1 MSKHINDRVRYPL
14 AIPNFPDFNTNPNAT
29 KEEQNA
35 VFLNTSLNTGP
46 VDHGYT
52 GNDAGVAADSD
63 LYTEIIENPGSLVI
77 APNQSNSGSTLQSV
91 KLRSGANVFVSRK
104 DGVIS
109 GGNELVPGG
118 MGMSP
123 NVLLNLPSSD
133 GTYQGRPVWQ
143 YSSMEIIDALPIY
156 QANRARMLDRLAD
169 IVESGEYDF
178 FLISIPSNNVD
189 ATIAWKDTY
198 RTQLSVP
205 PESLLVMIL
214 TDTVVG
220 SEPPTL

>member
-1 MSKHINDRVRYPL
+1 MSKHIIDKHRYPL
-14 AIPNFPDFNTNPNAT
+14 DIPNFPGFDTNPNAT
-29 KEEQNA
+29 QAEQEEVFLDPTSNTGIKEHGYSSNLEEQYPG
-35 VFLNTSLNTGP
+35 SLYNEP
-46 VDHGYT
+46 V
-52 GNDAGVAADSD
+52 GN
-63 LYTEIIENPGSLVI
+63 YGSLVI
-77 APNQSNSGSTLQSV
+77 APNQSNSGSELKQLQLV
-91 KLRSGANVFVSRK
+91 TGKNVVVSRE

-118 MGMSP
+118 LGMSP
-123 NVLLNLPSSD
+123 NILLNIPSSD
-133 GTYQGRPVWQ
+133 GTYQGRPVWN
-143 YSSMEIIDALPIY
+143 YSSMEIIDALPLY

-178 FLISIPSNNVD
+178 FIVAIPANLED

-214 TDTVVG
+214 GSVVIG
-220 SEPPTL
+220 GVKPS